1 MVHFPDGLPPVLPIT
16 IAQVRRRLP
25 EGTEVVLGAGNRVA
39 PGDIVAR
46 PPAAAPLVAGI
57 RGYIAGVRPGREMLI
72 ETGAAVVRC
81 PLGLGG
87 EAYGMLR
94 LIGERDQILSEA
106 SVDARS
112 AGAIVAGGS
121 ATAAALRKA
130 RNERVLGVVLGSL
143 DAGELA
149 AFLECGPDALAAAA
163 PRYAG
168 PPGLLITGGFGA
180 VAMDEAVWNLL
191 RTYDRHEVLL
201 DAAGTP
207 ARLVVPLPRLPGGV
221 APMPPTEARPG
232 MRVRLVDEPHLGM
245 IGTLVAVHQ
254 QARFPAGVRGPA
266 ATVRLG
272 ERDVTV
278 ALAAVEV
285 LMEL

>member
-94 LIGERDQILSEA
+94 LIGERDQIERGVGRRA
-106 SVDARS
+106 QCRRDR
-112 AGAIVAGGS
+112 GRWIGDGRR
-121 ATAAALRKA
+121 AT
-130 RNERVLGVVLGSL
+130 E
-143 DAGELA
+143 
-149 AFLECGPDALAAAA
+149 
-163 PRYAG
+163 
-168 PPGLLITGGFGA
+168 
-180 VAMDEAVWNLL
+180 
-191 RTYDRHEVLL
+191 
-201 DAAGTP
+201 GT
-207 ARLVVPLPRLPGGV
+207 
-221 APMPPTEARPG
+221 
-232 MRVRLVDEPHLGM
+232 
-245 IGTLVAVHQ
+245 
-254 QARFPAGVRGPA
+254 
-266 ATVRLG
+266 
-272 ERDVTV
+272 
-278 ALAAVEV
+278 
-285 LMEL
+285 